1 MKEQLNRVMVPVI
14 LGDSPQATT
23 IARRLYRR
31 LGVVSHVYCARPS
44 IFTYL
49 LSYVRVVR
57 TPDYL
62 QGELLLEDLQAPQ
75 PQQELV
81 RRELKNTMDGLL
93 QKLTDRQQQVLKL
106 RFGMDGGTCLS
117 YEKIAQ
123 TLGISKERARQ
134 IEREAM
140 EKLKKMGADLG
151 LEDFLE

>member
-14 LGDSPQATT
+14 LGDSPQATA

-62 QGELLLEDLQAPQ
+62 QGELLLEDLRIFSEEYPDLLFCLIPCTDAYKAFCMAHAERLEPYYVILQ
-75 PQQELV
+75 PEQLA
-81 RRELKNTMDGLL
+81 RDALPYL
-93 QKLTDRQQQVLKL
+93 
-106 RFGMDGGTCLS
+106 
-117 YEKIAQ
+117 
-123 TLGISKERARQ
+123 SKE
-134 IEREAM
+134 EM
-140 EKLKKMGADLG
+140 PV
-151 LEDFLE
+151 